1 MDRGSEWIRWDLH
14 VHTRSSKDYKYMH
27 DDAEEKLVEE
37 WKRQGIKAVAITDHF
52 IIDSDR
58 INKLRKLAKGD
69 ITIFP
74 GVELRTDKGS
84 NNIHVIGIF
93 SEISDLKNLDEDFKA
108 IMLRSN
114 KNKDNFEKIYWDF
127 NEIESF
133 IKEREG
139 IITIHAGNKSNS
151 IEEISNDN
159 AFNMAIKESYSDKVD
174 IFEHNNSHSCRGY
187 ENSVFKVTGIKPQ
200 IVCSDNH
207 DPLDYTYSDKLWI
220 KSQPTF
226 KGLLQAIK
234 HPTERIYIGTEPPKV
249 KHEKFNKQYI
259 IEEINI
265 YKNPDAVST
274 DMWFDTR
281 LPLNSSLTAI
291 IGNKGS
297 GKSALSDIIAL
308 TANSDKVSEENASFL
323 NSTRFNKSPQ
333 KYGDNYGSVLLWK
346 DKHKNKINNLK
357 LSKFDNYNNY
367 VQYLPQKYI
376 EKVCTSLDGKF
387 QQEINNVIFAYIDES
402 DKLNSSNFDELI
414 VKRIEPIS
422 IKVREEISQLDS
434 INYKIIQLE
443 EKKSN
448 EYKEKLE
455 KKLASLREQLN
466 RQKSQKPK
474 EVKNMQEYEK
484 NNEIEQLKEN
494 IEKKKKEIKEK
505 NSNIT
510 ILNEK
515 IQDLKDLITQV
526 EIEISNVQKLNDN
539 IVENFSYLSNFS
551 LKIDANIEYLIDTKK
566 EIEKEKESNQKQVSK
581 LNEERIKLQEKYDEI
596 LEKSNEKI
604 QSYQKY
610 LKELEEWEI
619 SLEKLSSISYGE
631 NTIEF
636 VEGEIKYII
645 GDINKDLTAL
655 KSEQKE
661 AILNIY
667 TLKKE
672 IVNIYNDIYSSID
685 HVIKGIVSE
694 IESGIKFTSKLNV
707 DVNDAI
713 DFTNMLNKQHKSIFN
728 GKENAKKEMNNLLN
742 DINPEDQDSVID
754 FINQVIEG
762 CGGTNYDLL
771 NKVIKNKR
779 DFYNKLTS
787 LEYIKIDYN
796 LSLNDK
802 DLQQLSPGERGLVL
816 IIFYLAL
823 NKEKEPIIIDQP
835 EDNLDNESVYTKLV
849 PCIIKAKKDR
859 QVIIVTHNPNIAV
872 ACDAEQIIV
881 SSIDK
886 ENNKITY
893 KSGSIENTKINSKIV
908 DILEGTKPAF
918 DLREKKYIF

>member
-1 MDRGSEWIRWDLH
+1 MNKGSEWIRWDLH

-37 WKRQGIKAVAITDHF
+37 WKRQEIKAVAITDHF
-52 IIDSDR
+52 VIDSDR
-58 INKLRKLAKGD
+58 ISRLRDLAKGD

-93 SEISDLKNLDEDFKA
+93 SEFRDLKDLEDDFKA
-108 IMLRSN
+108 IMLRRN
-114 KNKDNFEKIYWDF
+114 KHKDEFEKIHWDF
-127 NEIESF
+127 NDIEEF
-133 IKEREG
+133 IKERDG
-139 IITIHAGNKSNS
+139 IITIHAGNKQNG
-151 IEEISNDN
+151 IEEISNTN
-159 AFNMAIKESYSDKVD
+159 AFNMAIKESYSHKVD
-174 IFEHNNSHSCRGY
+174 IFEHNNSHSCKGY
-187 ENSVFKVTGIKPQ
+187 ESSVFKVTGIKPQ

-207 DPLDYTYSDKLWI
+207 NPLEYRYSDQLWI

-234 HPTERIYIGTEPPKV
+234 HPTERIYIGTEPPKI
-249 KHEKFNKQYI
+249 KHEKLNKQYI
-259 IEEINI
+259 MEEIKI
-265 YKNPDAVST
+265 YKNQNALPT
-274 DMWFDTR
+274 DMWFNTS

-308 TANSDKVSEENASFL
+308 TADSDKVNEDNASFL
-323 NSTRFNKSPQ
+323 NSKRFNKSPQ
-333 KYGDNYGSVLLWK
+333 KYGDNYESSLFWK
-346 DKHKNKINNLK
+346 DKHMNKINNLRLQK
-357 LSKFDNYNNY
+357 LENHNNY

-376 EKVCTSLDGKF
+376 EKVCTSLEGEF
-387 QQEINNVIFAYIDES
+387 QQEINNVIFAYIDEA

-414 VKRIEPIS
+414 SKRIEPIS
-422 IKVREEISQLDS
+422 IKIREETIKLNS
-434 INYKIIQLE
+434 INHEIIQLE
-443 EKKSN
+443 RKKSN
-448 EYKEKLE
+448 EYNEKLE
-455 KKLASLREQLN
+455 KKLESLREQLS
-466 RQKSQKPK
+466 RQQSQKPK
-474 EVKNMQEYEK
+474 EVKKPQEYEK
-484 NNEIEQLKEN
+484 NNEIEQLKDK
-494 IEKKKKEIKEK
+494 IDKTKKKIKEK
-505 NSNIT
+505 NRNIT

-526 EIEISNVQKLNDN
+526 EIEMNNIQKINEN
-539 IVENFSYLSNFS
+539 IVENFSYLNDFS
-551 LKIDANIEYLIDTKK
+551 LKIDVNIEYLKQAEE
-566 EIEKEKESNQKQVSK
+566 EIEKDKEIQQKQVSK
-581 LNEERIKLQEKYDEI
+581 LKEEIIKLQEKYDEI
-596 LEKSNEKI
+596 LEKSNDNT
-604 QSYQKY
+604 QNYQKY

-619 SLEKLSSISYGE
+619 SLKKLTSISYGE
-631 NTIEF
+631 DTIEF
-636 VEGEIKYII
+636 VEREIKYIT
-645 GDINKDLTAL
+645 GDINEDLTDL
-655 KSEQKE
+655 KNKQKE
-661 AILNIY
+661 AILDIY
-667 TLKKE
+667 KFKKE
-672 IVNIYNDIYSSID
+672 IINIYNDIYLSID
-685 HVIKGIVSE
+685 HVIKEIVSE

-707 DVNDAI
+707 EVNDAI

-728 GKENAKKEMNNLLN
+728 GKENANREMNNLLN
-742 DINPEDQDSVID
+742 DINPEDENSVMN
-754 FINQVIEG
+754 FINKVIEG

-779 DFYNKLTS
+779 DFYNKLTN

-796 LSLNDK
+796 LSLNNK
-802 DLQQLSPGERGLVL
+802 ELEQLSPGERGLVL

-859 QVIIVTHNPNIAV
+859 QVIIVTHNPNIAI

-893 KSGSIENTKINSKIV
+893 KSGSIENPEINRKIV

-918 DLREKKYIF
+918 DLREEKYIF